1 MLKVERDIVN
11 ISSIAATNALLLAAA
26 SE

>member
-1 MLKVERDIVN
+1 MLKVDRDIVN
-11 ISSIAATNALLLAAA
+11 ISSIAATNALLLAAV